1 MPGGMSSLRVVWF
14 RYVFS
19 IAAFPFMIVA
29 HIALVVYDLLFMILS
44 FSSAEAKIAERILQI
59 SSMNSVPFLPMFP
72 VASTT
77 KGMNRST

>member
-1 MPGGMSSLRVVWF
+1 MSSRRVVWF
-14 RYVFS
+14 LYVFN
-19 IAAFPFMIVA
+19 IEALPFMIAA

-44 FSSAEAKIAERILQI
+44 FSSAEAKTAERILHI